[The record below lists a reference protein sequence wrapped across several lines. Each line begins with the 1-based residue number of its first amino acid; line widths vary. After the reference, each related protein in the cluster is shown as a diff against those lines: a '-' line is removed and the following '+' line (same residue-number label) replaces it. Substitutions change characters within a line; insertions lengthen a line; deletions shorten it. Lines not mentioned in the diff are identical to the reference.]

1 MYTWGYIKQACLIKL
16 DMTADEAIKIGLVNK
31 FPFYANEAITQI
43 CSSIKAKST
52 FAHFN
57 IWHKHA
63 YFDYLSRKYNLSS
76 DFDFSFLKT
85 RRCNVEDLA
94 IKPYDLQKI
103 WHEFYDENIAF
114 VQEIVSMPGDFV
126 NFGDDI
132 NRVRFK
138 SCDWQDAT
146 DDNWSTMGA
155 NKVMFY
161 EPGEYLISYE
171 ARWYTFTPTTDD
183 SKELDIPAD
192 IVDALPSYIV
202 AQCYKIDD
210 EAKANTYRVEFET
223 FLARMED
230 NKARTNKT
238 IHISGGW

>member
-1 MYTWGYIKQACLIKL
+1 MYTWGYVKQACIIKL
-16 DMTADEAIKIGLVNK
+16 DMTTDEATKIGLINK

-43 CSSIKAKST
+43 CSGIKAKAT
-52 FAHFN
+52 FARFN
-57 IWHKHA
+57 VQDKNF
-63 YFDYLSRKYNLSS
+63 YFSYLTRKYNLPA

-85 RRCNVEDLA
+85 RKCNVEDLSIA
-94 IKPYDLQKI
+94 PYNLQEI
-103 WHEFYDENIAF
+103 WQEFQNDNVTF
-114 VQEIVSMPGDFV
+114 VQEIVNMPDDFV

-132 NRVRFK
+132 NHVRFK
-138 SCDWQDAT
+138 GCDWQDAT
-146 DDNWSTMGA
+146 DDNWSTMGT

-161 EPGEYLISYE
+161 EPGEYLISYD
-171 ARWYTFTPTTDD
+171 ARWYTFTPMTDD
-183 SKELDIPAD
+183 REELDIPAD
-192 IVDALPSYIV
+192 VVDAIPSYIV